1 MKNQLYW
8 ACNARGM
15 IEFFPPILENFCPLF
30 ILIAQMGLISPRWGL
45 ILPRIPPPT
54 PVLYL
59 AVTHPFWRYVPTQN
73 TINPPKNTPF
83 PVLNLKVGK
92 MNYNLGNLDPNWAKH
107 LKSEQNFSRNIHVR
121 GTHKCET
128 CHFTFLARQPFFIPL
143 SPGD

>member
-1 MKNQLYW
+1 MVMN
-8 ACNARGM
+8 GM

-59 AVTHPFWRYVPTQN
+59 AVTHPFWRYVPSQN
-73 TINPPKNTPF
+73 TINPPKNSPF

-92 MNYNLGNLDPNWAKH
+92 MNYNMGNLHPNWAKR
-107 LKSEQNFSRNIHVR
+107 LKSEQNSKN
-121 GTHKCET
+121 T
-128 CHFTFLARQPFFIPL
+128 PFPPKNTPFPL
-143 SPGD
+143 LNLKVGKMNVGKKKLFM